1 MAKLQMP
8 ELQQTESATALSRS
22 ARNADPFMNVRQVA
36 EYLHLNEKKVYA
48 MAAEGTIPA
57 TKLTGKWLFP
67 RVLIDRWLLESC
79 HSGLMNDRL
88 ILSGSDDPL
97 LQAATNR
104 LTQKLRTRALFSYT
118 VTGTRLG
125 LDLLAQGHADAC
137 AIHWGRAE
145 DSDRQHPALLQQYSQ
160 SKQWILVHLYR
171 RQQGFIVRETDC
183 ERLRQPQ
190 QAFAAT
196 TRWVVRQEGAGS
208 QRFLGEWLAGHAQPI
223 DSLSVVQTAYGESEV
238 ASLISRGEADIGP
251 GTLSA
256 AMEFGLRFIPV
267 CEENYDLVVP
277 RNVYF
282 RRLLQQLF
290 EFLQGHEGAALA
302 LRLQGYDLS
311 RCGRLVWSAD

>member
-1 MAKLQMP
+1 MA
-8 ELQQTESATALSRS
+8 S
-22 ARNADPFMNVRQVA
+22 
-36 EYLHLNEKKVYA
+36 
-48 MAAEGTIPA
+48 EGAIPA

-97 LQAATNR
+97 LQAAASR
-104 LTQKLRTRALFSYT
+104 LTQKLGTRALFSYT

-137 AIHWGRAE
+137 AIHWGRAAE
-145 DSDRQHPALLQQYSQ
+145 SHRRHPALLQQYTQ
-160 SKQWILVHLYR
+160 SKNWILVHLYR
-171 RQQGFIVRETDC
+171 RQQGFILRQQDY
-183 ERLRQPQ
+183 ERLQDNRQL
-190 QAFAAT
+190 FSAT

-208 QRFLGEWLAGHAQPI
+208 QRFLGEWLAAQAQPME
-223 DSLSVVQTAYGESEV
+223 SLNIVQTAYGESEV
-238 ASLISRGEADIGP
+238 ASLVSRGEADIGP

-256 AMEFGLRFIPV
+256 AKEFGLGFIPV
-267 CEENYDLVVP
+267 CEESYDLVVP

-290 EFLQGHEGAALA
+290 EFVQGVEGAELA
-302 LRLQGYDLS
+302 NRLQGYDLS
-311 RCGRLVWSAD
+311 QCGRMVWSGD